1 MERYNI
7 YVLIHKGLRAWMCDV
22 LTTVGRMDPHD
33 PGDIAAALS
42 EVRALLA
49 GCASHLAHENEFV
62 HPALEARAP
71 GSSAATA
78 LEHVDHEQ
86 ALAALET
93 SMRAVESTTGSARA
107 TAALRLY
114 RQLALFVAANFEHM
128 HEEEVENH
136 AVLTAHYN
144 ETEVFAIE
152 QAIVGSLDPEEQMA
166 VMRWMAPSAA
176 PHERATLLAGV
187 QQSAP
192 RPAFEAVLGLVRPH
206 LTAREWS
213 KLGAAIGPMPM
224 AGDESMADVSA
235 PAPALI

>member
-22 LTTVGRMDPHD
+22 LATVGRMDPHD
-33 PGDIAAALS
+33 PVDIAAALG
-42 EVRALLA
+42 ELRALLA
-49 GCASHLAHENEFV
+49 GCASHLAHENEFL

-78 LEHVDHEQ
+78 LEHADHEQ
-86 ALAALET
+86 ALAALEA

-107 TAALRLY
+107 AAAQRLY

-128 HEEEVENH
+128 HGEETGNQ
-136 AVLTAHYN
+136 ATLTAHYN

-152 QAIVGSLDPEEQMA
+152 QAIVGSLDPEEKMT
-166 VMRWMAPSAA
+166 VLRWMAPAAA
-176 PHERATLLAGV
+176 PHERATLLAGL

-192 RPAFEAVLGLVRPH
+192 RAAFEAALELVRPH
-206 LTAREWS
+206 LTAREWV

-224 AGDESMADVSA
+224 AGDESMADA
-235 PAPALI
+235 PAPALAVI